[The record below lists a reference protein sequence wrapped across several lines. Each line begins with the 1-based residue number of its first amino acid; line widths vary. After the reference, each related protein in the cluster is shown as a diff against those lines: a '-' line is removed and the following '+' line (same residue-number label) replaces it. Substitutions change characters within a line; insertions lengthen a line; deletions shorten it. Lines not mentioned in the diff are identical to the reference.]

1 MKLDRTR
8 QKMVAQMAIM
18 AATDVRILAMPM
30 EAIVLWQRLVWA
42 IIDMGTDGVLAFG
55 NATGCTFAALAQ
67 YRLFV
72 SETQLE
78 TYVATWAQNLAITY
92 NPATGTLGLPSALM
106 PSRRAIASRENGK
119 KGGRKPKNSNPLPQ
133 DDPRQR
139 TAMMP
144 ITGGKAMDPETRSE
158 TQELQ
163 RAPIAKLAST
173 SNNSE
178 AIADTRAEKP
188 TVSDEAYHRAG
199 RAAFEAAGFDPARS
213 VATYGIVRQWLA
225 DALAGGLT
233 EREAERLI
241 VATVR
246 KGTERAV
253 AANKTVTSLMYFSK
267 SVPEAIAR
275 RDVPDV
281 KLTAEEMIAYKAARR
296 EWAKAS
302 QHTDVGPVPRAEEF
316 VGRGRSAA

>member
-1 MKLDRTR
+1 MISKNIAHRILT
-8 QKMVAQMAIM
+8 MVATDLMFLQMTMDA
-18 AATDVRILAMPM
+18 
-30 EAIVLWQRLVWA
+30 VLVWQRLMF
-42 IIDMGTDGVLAFG
+42 IILEKGVDGSLRTKGDGACSLGGIVQF
-55 NATGCTFAALAQ
+55 
-67 YRLFV
+67 RLGI
-72 SETQLE
+72 SITQLE
-78 TYVATWAQNLAITY
+78 TYIETYARNLLITY
-92 NPATGTLGLPSALM
+92 DPASGTLGLPPALM
-106 PSRRAIASRENGK
+106 PSRRALSSRENGK
-119 KGGRKPKNSNPLPQ
+119 KGGRPRNNSNPLPQ

-144 ITGGKAMDPETRSE
+144 IPGGKAMDQETQRE
-158 TQELQ
+158 TQEAK
-163 RAPIAKLAST
+163 RAPIAKLANA

-178 AIADTRAEKP
+178 ALADARAEKP

-246 KGTERAV
+246 NGTERAV

-302 QHTDVGPVPRAEEF
+302 QHADVGPVPRAEEF

>member
-42 IIDMGTDGVLAFG
+42 IIDMGADGVLAFG

-67 YRLFV
+67 YRLFI

-92 NPATGTLGLPSALM
+92 DPATGTLGLPSGLM
-106 PSRRAIASRENGK
+106 PSRRALASRANGT
-119 KGGRKPKNSNPLPQ
+119 KGGRPRKNSNPAPQ

-144 ITGGKAMDPETRSE
+144 IPGGKAMDQE
-158 TQELQ
+158 TQRETQDPQ

-173 SNNSE
+173 NNSSE
-178 AIADTRAEKP
+178 AIANAGAEKP
-188 TVSDEAYHRAG
+188 KVSDETYHRVG
-199 RAAFEAAGFDPARS
+199 KAAFEAAGFDPARS
-213 VATYGIVRQWLA
+213 VATYGIVRQWLS
-225 DALAGGLT
+225 DALASGLT
-233 EREAERLI
+233 EHEAERLI

-246 KGTERAV
+246 KGAERA
-253 AANKTVTSLMYFSK
+253 KKPITTLMYFK
-267 SVPEAIAR
+267 NSVPEAIEKK
-275 RDVPDV
+275 DVPD
-281 KLTAEEMIAYKAARR
+281 LTLTVAEEVMWQDACRAWTKAAAQ
-296 EWAKAS
+296 E
-302 QHTDVGPVPRAEEF
+302 DVGPMPRREAF
-316 VGRGRSAA
+316 AGRARSAA